1 MTGVLL
7 PRTPLVQNYFVANQ
21 IDSIRSPTNHLQDEE
36 ATDASDYPLLLHGG
50 RLQRY
55 WQVWQRLHCHPR
67 VVQILSFGYQIIPQS
82 NPPKS
87 VLRTIRSGYS
97 TPEKHRF
104 LTDCVADMLKK
115 GAIYPLKVCTTL
127 GFCSRLFLVPKPGK
141 KWRPVI
147 DLSVLNTFLQVPT
160 FKMETAEIIR
170 NSLTKGEW
178 LVSIDLKDAYFHVPI
193 HPASHHLLRFHVDK
207 QTYHFK
213 ALPFGLEFTRIVQE
227 VKLVLQSRG
236 ICIHQY
242 LDDWLL
248 RANTSH
254 QCRAQT
260 KELIQV
266 VQDLGFVINFEKS
279 ELEPT
284 QKIDFLGYNFD
295 LIQGKVFPTEN
306 KLKILEKAVQDMEV
320 VSQTTPRLLMSLIG
334 VLASLEK
341 TIPMGRLHMCPF
353 QWYLKT
359 HWQYPQSLDLKI
371 PVSNLL
377 KSYLQW
383 WKNPKNLEKGCPL
396 HPQEHNTL
404 IFTDASNQGWGAHLE
419 NLTVSGNWTD
429 QEKLLHINVLEL
441 KAVFLAL
448 KSFQNR
454 ILDKRV
460 LIATDNATVVSYL
473 NKQGGTH
480 SWDMCLLVWRIMAY
494 CNPRNILIRA
504 RHIQG
509 CLNVI
514 ADSLSRKDKIIQT
527 EWSLHPQIFSLICK
541 VWHTPMVDMFAT
553 NLNHKLPIYVS
564 PVPDANA
571 MNIDALNI
579 SWEGLDGY
587 AFCPVALIPK
597 VIQKMNTYRYRMI
610 VVAPGWPR
618 MHWFWDLVNLSTK
631 PPLQL
636 PHCPHLLKQPFSQ
649 KFHQNLMFL
658 NLHVWHLDTT
668 QNHLNHSL
676 SRWQIELRH
685 LKDPHLEDYMS
696 QGGPFLNSGAN
707 RIRWSAQSLLSQT

>member
-1 MTGVLL
+1 MG
-7 PRTPLVQNYFVANQ
+7 
-21 IDSIRSPTNHLQDEE
+21 
-36 ATDASDYPLLLHGG
+36 ATDASDYLPLLHGG
-50 RLQRY
+50 RLQSY
-55 WQVWQRLHCHPR
+55 WQVWQLLHCHPR
-67 VVQILSFGYQIIPQS
+67 VVQILRFGCQIIPQP

-87 VLRTIRSGYS
+87 VLPTIRSGYS

-104 LTDCVADMLKK
+104 LTDCVSDMLKK

-127 GFCSRLFLVPKPGK
+127 GFCSRLFLVPKPGE

-147 DLSVLNTFLQVPT
+147 DLSVLNRFLHVPT
-160 FKMETAEIIR
+160 FKMETAEIIQ

-178 LVSIDLKDAYFHVPI
+178 LVSIDLKDVYFHVPI
-193 HPASHHLLRFHVDK
+193 HPDSQHLLRFHIDK
-207 QTYHFK
+207 RTYQFK
-213 ALPFGLEFTRIVQE
+213 ALPFGLATAPLEFTRIVQE

-236 ICIHQY
+236 NRVHQY

-248 RANTSH
+248 RANTRH
-254 QCRAQT
+254 QCLVQT

-266 VQDLGFVINFEKS
+266 VQDLSFVINFEKS

-284 QKIDFLGYNFD
+284 KKIDFLGYHFD
-295 LIQGKVFPTEN
+295 LIQGKVFPTDK
-306 KLKILEKAVQDMEV
+306 KLGILEKAVQDMEV

-334 VLASLEK
+334 VLAYLEK
-341 TIPMGRLHMCPF
+341 TIPMGRLHMRTF

-383 WKNPKNLEKGCPL
+383 WKDPKNLRKGCPL

-419 NLTVSGNWTD
+419 NMTVSGIWTD

-448 KSFQNR
+448 KSFQDT

-460 LIATDNATVVSYL
+460 LIATDNANVVSYL

-480 SWDMCLLVWRIMAY
+480 SWDMCLLVWRILAY

-527 EWSLHPQIFSLICK
+527 EWSLHPQIFSMICK

-553 NLNHKLPIYVS
+553 KLNHKLPIYVS

-597 VIQKMNTYRYRMI
+597 VIQKMNTYRCRMI

-636 PHCPHLLKQPFSQ
+636 PHWPHLLKQPFSQ
-649 KFHQNLMFL
+649 KFHQNLMYL

-685 LKDPHLEDYMS
+685 LKDPHLEDCTS

-707 RIRWSAQSLLSQT
+707 RTRWSAQNLLSQT

>member
-7 PRTPLVQNYFVANQ
+7 PRTPLVQNFFVANQ
-21 IDSIRSPTNHLQDEE
+21 IDSIRSPTNRLQDEE
-36 ATDASDYPLLLHGG
+36 AIDASDYPLLLHGG

-67 VVQILSFGYQIIPQS
+67 VVQILRFGYQIIPQS

-87 VLRTIRSGYS
+87 VLPTIRSGYS

-147 DLSVLNTFLQVPT
+147 DLSVLNSFLQVPT

-193 HPASHHLLRFHVDK
+193 HPASHHLLQFHVDK
-207 QTYHFK
+207 RTYQFK
-213 ALPFGLEFTRIVQE
+213 ALPFGLATAPLEFTRIVQE

-236 ICIHQY
+236 IRIHQY

-254 QCRAQT
+254 QCRSQT
-260 KELIQV
+260 KELI
-266 VQDLGFVINFEKS
+266 QDLGFVINFEKS
-279 ELEPT
+279 ELE
-284 QKIDFLGYNFD
+284 LG
-295 LIQGKVFPTEN
+295 
-306 KLKILEKAVQDMEV
+306 
-320 VSQTTPRLLMSLIG
+320 
-334 VLASLEK
+334 
-341 TIPMGRLHMCPF
+341 
-353 QWYLKT
+353 
-359 HWQYPQSLDLKI
+359 
-371 PVSNLL
+371 
-377 KSYLQW
+377 
-383 WKNPKNLEKGCPL
+383 
-396 HPQEHNTL
+396 
-404 IFTDASNQGWGAHLE
+404 

-448 KSFQNR
+448 KSFQNS

-460 LIATDNATVVSYL
+460 LIATDNVTVVSYL

-514 ADSLSRKDKIIQT
+514 ANSLSRKDKIIQT

-597 VIQKMNTYRYRMI
+597 VIQKMNTYRCRMI

-636 PHCPHLLKQPFSQ
+636 PHWPHLLKQPFSQ
-649 KFHQNLMFL
+649 KFHQNLMYL

-696 QGGPFLNSGAN
+696 QGCPFLNSGAN

>member
-1 MTGVLL
+1 M
-7 PRTPLVQNYFVANQ
+7 F
-21 IDSIRSPTNHLQDEE
+21 
-36 ATDASDYPLLLHGG
+36 
-50 RLQRY
+50 
-55 WQVWQRLHCHPR
+55 
-67 VVQILSFGYQIIPQS
+67 
-82 NPPKS
+82 
-87 VLRTIRSGYS
+87 
-97 TPEKHRF
+97 
-104 LTDCVADMLKK
+104 
-115 GAIYPLKVCTTL
+115 
-127 GFCSRLFLVPKPGK
+127 
-141 KWRPVI
+141 
-147 DLSVLNTFLQVPT
+147 
-160 FKMETAEIIR
+160 
-170 NSLTKGEW
+170 
-178 LVSIDLKDAYFHVPI
+178 
-193 HPASHHLLRFHVDK
+193 
-207 QTYHFK
+207 
-213 ALPFGLEFTRIVQE
+213 
-227 VKLVLQSRG
+227 
-236 ICIHQY
+236 
-242 LDDWLL
+242 
-248 RANTSH
+248 
-254 QCRAQT
+254 
-260 KELIQV
+260 
-266 VQDLGFVINFEKS
+266 
-279 ELEPT
+279 
-284 QKIDFLGYNFD
+284 
-295 LIQGKVFPTEN
+295 
-306 KLKILEKAVQDMEV
+306 
-320 VSQTTPRLLMSLIG
+320 LIG

-341 TIPMGRLHMCPF
+341 TIPMGRLHMRPF

-541 VWHTPMVDMFAT
+541 VWHTPLVDMFAT
-553 NLNHKLPIYVS
+553 NLNHKLPICVS

-597 VIQKMNTYRYRMI
+597 VIQKMNTYRCRMI

-668 QNHLNHSL
+668 QNHLNHSP